1 MRVYGN
7 MKEFN
12 VLDPLQLYSYLDTVL
27 RTTKEL
33 CLDDE
38 GIEFDNKIY
47 YTPLIHF
54 NSLDIVLT
62 NLEYNSSKPTYTV
75 KFYYRDPHVDLSNN
89 FVFAIHLKQEELNN
103 LEIIKQ
109 KFIEASKKYLLEK
122 DQESI
127 QKVINK
133 LASKLNKKSID
144 HILNKDCNG
153 ILFNFDSNEL
163 YLIEDCDDLLENI

>member
-1 MRVYGN
+1 MN
-7 MKEFN
+7 NFN
-12 VLDPLQLYSYLDTVL
+12 VLDPLELYTHLDTIL

-47 YTPLIHF
+47 YTPLIYF

-62 NLEYNSSKPTYTV
+62 NLEYNSSKPTYTI

-89 FVFAIHLKQEELNN
+89 FVFAIHLKQEELNS
-103 LEIIKQ
+103 LETIKQ

-153 ILFNFDSNEL
+153 ILFNFDNNEL
-163 YLIEDCDDLLENI
+163 YLIEDCDDFLEDS

>member
-1 MRVYGN
+1 MN
-7 MKEFN
+7 NFN
-12 VLDPLQLYSYLDTVL
+12 VLDPLELYTYLDTIL

-38 GIEFDNKIY
+38 GTEFGNKIY
-47 YTPLIHF
+47 YTPLIYF

-62 NLEYNSSKPTYTV
+62 NLEYSNSKPTYSI
-75 KFYYRDPHVDLSNN
+75 KFYYRDPHADLSNY
-89 FVFAIHLKQEELNN
+89 FIFAILLKQEELNS

-109 KFIEASKKYLLEK
+109 KFIEACKKYLLEK

-133 LASKLNKKSID
+133 LALKLSKESID
-144 HILNKDCNG
+144 YILNNNCNG
-153 ILFNFDSNEL
+153 LLFNFDNNEL
-163 YLIEDCDDLLENI
+163 YLVEDCEDLLGDI

>member
-1 MRVYGN
+1 MN
-7 MKEFN
+7 NFN
-12 VLDPLQLYSYLDTVL
+12 VLDPLELYTHLNTIL

-103 LEIIKQ
+103 LETIKQ
-109 KFIEASKKYLLEK
+109 KFIEACKKYLLEK

-163 YLIEDCDDLLENI
+163 YLIEDCDDFLEDS

>member
-1 MRVYGN
+1 MN
-7 MKEFN
+7 NFN
-12 VLDPLQLYSYLDTVL
+12 VLDPLELYTHLDTIL

-47 YTPLIHF
+47 YTPLIYF

-62 NLEYNSSKPTYTV
+62 NLEYNSSKPTYTI

-163 YLIEDCDDLLENI
+163 YLIEECDDFLEDS

>member
-1 MRVYGN
+1 MN
-7 MKEFN
+7 NFN
-12 VLDPLQLYSYLDTVL
+12 VLDPLELYTYLDTIL

-38 GIEFDNKIY
+38 GIEFGNKIY

-54 NSLDIVLT
+54 NSFDIVLT
-62 NLEYNSSKPTYTV
+62 NLKYNSSKPTYTI

-103 LEIIKQ
+103 LETIKQ

-153 ILFNFDSNEL
+153 ILFNFDNNEL
-163 YLIEDCDDLLENI
+163 YLIEDCDDFLEDS

>member
-1 MRVYGN
+1 MN
-7 MKEFN
+7 NFN
-12 VLDPLQLYSYLDTVL
+12 VLDPLELYTHLDTIL

-33 CLDDE
+33 CLDGE

-47 YTPLIHF
+47 YTPLIYF

-62 NLEYNSSKPTYTV
+62 NLEYNSSKPTYTI

-163 YLIEDCDDLLENI
+163 YLIEDCDDLLEDI

>member
-1 MRVYGN
+1 MN
-7 MKEFN
+7 NFN
-12 VLDPLQLYSYLDTVL
+12 VLDPLELYTYLETVL

-38 GIEFDNKIY
+38 GIEFGNKTY

-62 NLEYNSSKPTYTV
+62 NLDYNSCKPRYTI
-75 KFYYRDPHVDLSNN
+75 KFYYRDPHVDLSND
-89 FVFAIHLKQEELNN
+89 FVFDIHLKQEELNS
-103 LEIIKQ
+103 LETIKQ

-153 ILFNFDSNEL
+153 VLFNFDNNEL
-163 YLIEDCDDLLENI
+163 YLIEDCNDLLEDT

>member
-1 MRVYGN
+1 MKQWL
-7 MKEFN
+7 KEFIHN
-12 VLDPLQLYSYLDTVL
+12 CIVHPLMMVLPSDKATRLHDINANFTFGLENRYD
-27 RTTKEL
+27 EL
-33 CLDDE
+33 FLETGEVSDE
-38 GIEFDNKIY
+38 
-47 YTPLIHF
+47 T
-54 NSLDIVLT
+54 
-62 NLEYNSSKPTYTV
+62 
-75 KFYYRDPHVDLSNN
+75 
-89 FVFAIHLKQEELNN
+89 
-103 LEIIKQ
+103 IKQ

-163 YLIEDCDDLLENI
+163 YLIEDCDDLLEDS

>member
-1 MRVYGN
+1 MN
-7 MKEFN
+7 NFN
-12 VLDPLQLYSYLDTVL
+12 VLDPLELYKYLETVL

-38 GIEFDNKIY
+38 GIEFGNKIY

-153 ILFNFDSNEL
+153 ILFNFDSNKL
-163 YLIEDCDDLLENI
+163 YLIEDCDDFLKDS

>member
-1 MRVYGN
+1 MN
-7 MKEFN
+7 NFN
-12 VLDPLQLYSYLDTVL
+12 VLDPLELYTHLDTIL

-47 YTPLIHF
+47 YTPLIYF

-62 NLEYNSSKPTYTV
+62 NLEYNSSKPTYTI

-163 YLIEDCDDLLENI
+163 YLIEDCDDLLEDI

>member
-1 MRVYGN
+1 MN
-7 MKEFN
+7 NFN
-12 VLDPLQLYSYLDTVL
+12 VLDPLELYTYLDTIL

-47 YTPLIHF
+47 YTPLIYF

-62 NLEYNSSKPTYTV
+62 NLEYNSSKPTYTI

-89 FVFAIHLKQEELNN
+89 FVFAIHLKQEELNS
-103 LEIIKQ
+103 LETIKQ

-153 ILFNFDSNEL
+153 ILFNFDNNEL
-163 YLIEDCDDLLENI
+163 YLIEDCDDFLEDS

>member
-1 MRVYGN
+1 MN
-7 MKEFN
+7 NFN
-12 VLDPLQLYSYLDTVL
+12 VLDPLELYTYLDTIL

-54 NSLDIVLT
+54 NSLDVVLT
-62 NLEYNSSKPTYTV
+62 NLEYNSSKPTYTI

-89 FVFAIHLKQEELNN
+89 FVFDIHLKQEELNN
-103 LEIIKQ
+103 LETIKQ

-153 ILFNFDSNEL
+153 ILFNFDNNEL
-163 YLIEDCDDLLENI
+163 YLIEDCDDFLEDS

>member
-1 MRVYGN
+1 MN
-7 MKEFN
+7 NFN
-12 VLDPLQLYSYLDTVL
+12 VLDPLELYTHLDTIL

-54 NSLDIVLT
+54 NSLDVVLT
-62 NLEYNSSKPTYTV
+62 NLEYNSSKPTYTI

-103 LEIIKQ
+103 LETIKQ
-109 KFIEASKKYLLEK
+109 KFIEASKKYLLER

-153 ILFNFDSNEL
+153 ILFNYDSNEL
-163 YLIEDCDDLLENI
+163 YLIEDCDDFLEDS

>member
-1 MRVYGN
+1 MN
-7 MKEFN
+7 NFN
-12 VLDPLQLYSYLDTVL
+12 VLDPLELYTYLDTIL

-38 GIEFDNKIY
+38 GIEFGNKIY
-47 YTPLIHF
+47 YTPLIYF

-62 NLEYNSSKPTYTV
+62 NLEYSNSKPTYSI
-75 KFYYRDPHVDLSNN
+75 KFYYRDPHVDLSNY

-103 LEIIKQ
+103 LETIKQ

-153 ILFNFDSNEL
+153 ILFNFDNNEL
-163 YLIEDCDDLLENI
+163 YLIEDCDDFLEDS

>member
-1 MRVYGN
+1 MN
-7 MKEFN
+7 NFN
-12 VLDPLQLYSYLDTVL
+12 VLDPLELYTHLDTIL

-38 GIEFDNKIY
+38 GIEFGNKIY
-47 YTPLIHF
+47 YTPLIYF

-62 NLEYNSSKPTYTV
+62 NLEYSNSKPTYTV

-89 FVFAIHLKQEELNN
+89 FVFDIHLKQEELNS
-103 LEIIKQ
+103 LETIKQ

-127 QKVINK
+127 QKVINQ
-133 LASKLNKKSID
+133 LASKLNKESID

-153 ILFNFDSNEL
+153 VLFDFDNNKL
-163 YLIEDCDDLLENI
+163 YLIEDCDDLLEDT

>member
-1 MRVYGN
+1 MN
-7 MKEFN
+7 NFN
-12 VLDPLQLYSYLDTVL
+12 VLDPLELYTYLDTIL

-54 NSLDIVLT
+54 NSLDVVLT
-62 NLEYNSSKPTYTV
+62 NLEYNSSKPTYTI
-75 KFYYRDPHVDLSNN
+75 KFYYRDPHVDLSNY

-103 LEIIKQ
+103 LETIKQ

-153 ILFNFDSNEL
+153 ILFNFDNNEL
-163 YLIEDCDDLLENI
+163 YLIEDCDDFLEDS

>member
-1 MRVYGN
+1 MN
-7 MKEFN
+7 NFN
-12 VLDPLQLYSYLDTVL
+12 VLDPLELYTYLDTIL

-47 YTPLIHF
+47 YTPLIYF

-62 NLEYNSSKPTYTV
+62 NLEYNSSKPTYTI
-75 KFYYRDPHVDLSNN
+75 KFYYRDPHVDLSNY
-89 FVFAIHLKQEELNN
+89 FVFSVQLKQEELNN
-103 LEIIKQ
+103 LETIKQ

-163 YLIEDCDDLLENI
+163 YLIEDCDDFLEDS

>member
-1 MRVYGN
+1 
-7 MKEFN
+7 MKNFN
-12 VLDPLQLYSYLDTVL
+12 VLDPLELYTYLDTIL

-47 YTPLIHF
+47 YTPLIYF

-103 LEIIKQ
+103 LETIKQ

-163 YLIEDCDDLLENI
+163 YLIEDCDDFLEDS

>member
-1 MRVYGN
+1 MN
-7 MKEFN
+7 NFN
-12 VLDPLQLYSYLDTVL
+12 VLDPLELYTHLDTIL

-38 GIEFDNKIY
+38 GLEFDNKIY
-47 YTPLIHF
+47 YTTLIHF

-62 NLEYNSSKPTYTV
+62 NLEYNSSKPTYTI

-103 LEIIKQ
+103 LETIKQ
-109 KFIEASKKYLLEK
+109 KFIEVSKKYLLEK

-163 YLIEDCDDLLENI
+163 YLIEDCDDFLEDS